1 MAHDNLLTLA
11 KRIRSIAD
19 VGLLYSGHNPYD
31 KERYEELQAIALE
44 LMHELTNTPVA
55 TLRDAFPP
63 THDYP
68 TAKVDIRGLALSP
81 EGNVLLV
88 KESADGR
95 WSLPGG
101 WADIG
106 YTPKETVIKEFQEE
120 TGFEVTPIR
129 LLAVF
134 DKKMHPHPP
143 QAHYVYKMVFLC
155 QITGGAIHQ
164 AFDVQDVQFFDPA
177 NLPTEFSED
186 RILRQQIDL
195 LVQLAKDDTT
205 MPYCD

>member
-1 MAHDNLLTLA
+1 MVHDNLLILA
-11 KRIRSIAD
+11 KRVRSIAD
-19 VGLLYSGHNPYD
+19 IGLLYSGQNPYD

-44 LMHELTNTPVA
+44 LMHELTNTPLTA
-55 TLRDAFPP
+55 LRDAFPP
-63 THDYP
+63 VRDYP

-81 EGNVLLV
+81 EGDVLLV
-88 KESADGR
+88 RESADGR

-106 YTPKETVIKEFQEE
+106 YTPKETVVKEFKEE
-120 TGFEVTPIR
+120 TGFDVTPVR

-143 QAHYVYKMVFLC
+143 QPHYVYKMVFLC
-155 QITGGAIHQ
+155 QITGGAIRQ
-164 AFDVQDVQFFDPA
+164 AFDVQEVKFFSPA
-177 NLPTEFSED
+177 NLPTAFSED

-195 LVQLAKDDTT
+195 LVQRAKDETAV
-205 MPYCD
+205 PYCD